1 MQVRTTVLIPLLALA
16 ACTTRQPPPAPA
28 PAPVPAPVVT
38 PEAEAFARSMRA
50 EAAFEQGIA
59 LGRQNRWN
67 EAADAYRVS
76 IAQMPTEPRFHLA
89 LAEAL
94 LQGGRE
100 WESADALAAG
110 IRAEEALPAPNHR
123 VLAVDYERLIR
134 LLTRLNRLDE
144 ARAAQDRQNQHRRA
158 RDQAPPE

>member
-1 MQVRTTVLIPLLALA
+1 MQVRTTVLIPLLVLA
-16 ACTTRQPPPAPA
+16 ACTPRQPPPAPA
-28 PAPVPAPVVT
+28 PVPVPAPAVT
-38 PEAEAFARSMRA
+38 PEAEAFARSLRA

-59 LGRQNRWN
+59 LGRQSRWN

-76 IAQMPTEPRFHLA
+76 ISQMPAEPRFHLA

-110 IRAEEALPAPNHR
+110 IRAEEALPSPNHR

-144 ARAAQDRQNQHRRA
+144 ARGAQDRQNQHRRA